1 MKKST
6 KEWLKSAELDI
17 ESIRLLRKV
26 EKLTP
31 VVSFHAQQTVEKCPK
46 ALLEEFTGKVPKE
59 RSIIKLHK
67 LVNETMTIE
76 IDYDILTD
84 FDKIYIETRYP
95 GESGLLPDGA
105 PSS

>member
-31 VVSFHAQQTVEKCPK
+31 VVSFHAQQTVEKCLK

-59 RSIIKLHK
+59 HSIIKLHK